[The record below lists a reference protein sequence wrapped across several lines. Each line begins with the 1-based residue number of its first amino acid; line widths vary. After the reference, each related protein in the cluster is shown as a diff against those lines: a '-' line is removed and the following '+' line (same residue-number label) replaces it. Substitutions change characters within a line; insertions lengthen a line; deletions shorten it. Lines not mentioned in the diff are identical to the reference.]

1 MHVARVGEDGVEVGE
16 DVVVGECDE
25 LAPAPKH
32 LPEQTVSVEP
42 VGESYEEA
50 DDVAGVAIVVFLKL
64 EHAWRARREVAVAGR
79 EED

>member
-1 MHVARVGEDGVEVGE
+1 
-16 DVVVGECDE
+16 
-25 LAPAPKH
+25 
-32 LPEQTVSVEP
+32 VSVEP

-50 DDVAGVAIVVFLKL
+50 DDVAGVAIVVLLKL